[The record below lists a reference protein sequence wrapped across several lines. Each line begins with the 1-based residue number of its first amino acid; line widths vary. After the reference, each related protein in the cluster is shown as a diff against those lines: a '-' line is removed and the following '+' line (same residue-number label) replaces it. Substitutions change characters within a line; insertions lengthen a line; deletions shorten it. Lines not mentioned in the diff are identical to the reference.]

1 MNAEAMRP
9 HVERMIWAVNIV
21 SVELETPE
29 TVSADDL
36 EKLILEC
43 FRAGL
48 EALRIMRGAP

>member
-1 MNAEAMRP
+1 MRP

-29 TVSADDL
+29 TVSRPAR
-36 EKLILEC
+36 KHSRIN
-43 FRAGL
+43 FSRSSA